1 MNTAGIHIDR
11 RMKIMNRRKS
21 VFPLLFVLVMLLCVL
36 FIAWY
41 LPTVSDL
48 RYRLQDA
55 NISLET
61 SQGRERKQ
69 QHEYDET
76 VEALAEARE
85 ELARVQPLADQAA
98 EEKNAMK
105 EERKALRQEKKE
117 LEEKLNTGLEGQG
130 K

>member
-1 MNTAGIHIDR
+1 
-11 RMKIMNRRKS
+11 MNRRKS
-21 VFPLLFVLVMLLCVL
+21 VFPVIFVLVMLLCVL

-41 LPTVSDL
+41 LPAVSDL
-48 RYRLQDA
+48 RFRLQDT

-76 VEALAEARE
+76 VTALAEARE

-98 EEKNAMK
+98 DEKNAMK
-105 EERKALRQEKKE
+105 EERKQLRQEKKE
-117 LEEKLNTGLEGQG
+117 LEEKLGSGSGGQDQ
-130 K
+130 

>member
-1 MNTAGIHIDR
+1 
-11 RMKIMNRRKS
+11 MKRRKS
-21 VFPLLFVLVMLLCVL
+21 VFPVIFVLVMLLCVL

-117 LEEKLNTGLEGQG
+117 LEEKLNKDSEEKG